1 MSTFLDLGP
10 TRTTREK
17 EQAPPQGP
25 AAFVF
30 PGVGVVGDTVFDNE
44 HRAPTILPP
53 PTHMA
58 GLLSG
63 AWNPPEGGVFS
74 FASNSHA
81 GPPPGAYERP
91 TKKEFFIDNR
101 LVPIHFIFV
110 MMWWTGLAPWEFEFS
125 FPGSL
130 ISAFLWKAYKFTSL
144 IRRRT
149 FLGPY
154 GRYVRTGVPR
164 LQENALP

>member
-25 AAFVF
+25 AASVY
-30 PGVGVVGDTVFDNE
+30 PGIGVVGDKVFDE
-44 HRAPTILPP
+44 KHRAPTIQNP
-53 PTHMA
+53 PTHTA

-63 AWNPPEGGVFS
+63 AWNPPAGGVFS
-74 FASNSHA
+74 FASNPRA
-81 GPPPGAYERP
+81 EPPPGAYERP

-101 LVPIHFIFV
+101 LVPIHFIFAI
-110 MMWWTGLAPWEFEFS
+110 MWGTGLAPWEFEFS

-130 ISAFLWKAYKFTSL
+130 ISTFLWKACKFTSL
-144 IRRRT
+144 ISRRT
-149 FLGPY
+149 LLGPY
-154 GRYVRTGVPR
+154 GRYIRTGVPC